1 MGEAPEWLA
10 GVWARAVAEAGSQA
24 PTTEVARMGEKLL
37 ERWANPA
44 RRFHGIDH
52 LIMVLQK
59 VDELS
64 QEASC
69 PPLVR
74 LAAFYHGA
82 VIPSA
87 VSQAGRHTWGED
99 EAVSADLAYGQLS
112 HLGLDEA
119 KAARVRQLITSLGS
133 RPPVIK
139 DPDLA
144 VLCDA
149 ERAVLASDPRAYR
162 AYCAAIRDEF
172 ASGDPGEVLA
182 ARIGVLRRWLS
193 KDRLFLTSA
202 AGAWEDV
209 ARNNVEAEL
218 ARCLRELEALPADDA
233 APQPVGASN

>member
-1 MGEAPEWLA
+1 
-10 GVWARAVAEAGSQA
+10 
-24 PTTEVARMGEKLL
+24 VARLGEKLL

-52 LIMVLQK
+52 LITVLQK

-99 EAVSADLAYGQLS
+99 EAVSADLAYGQLN
-112 HLGLDEA
+112 HLGLGET
-119 KAARVRQLITSLGS
+119 KAARVRQLIAGLGS
-133 RPPVIK
+133 RPPVVK

-162 AYCAAIRDEF
+162 AYSAAIRDEF
-172 ASGDPGEVLA
+172 ASSDPAEVLE
-182 ARIGVLRRWLS
+182 ARIGVLRRWLA

-202 AGAWEDV
+202 AGAWEGA

-218 ARCLRELEALPADDA
+218 TRCLGELETLTAGDA
-233 APQPVGASN
+233 EAQPVGSRA